1 MRLWSM
7 IELLVDPTSGWQ
19 GIQSESWLPQEMG
32 VKVGGQYGS
41 LSPSPVPHNTAALDV
56 GKEAQPNYLTK
67 ATKRPT
73 YVG

>member
-7 IELLVDPTSGWQ
+7 MELLVDPTSGWQ

-41 LSPSPVPHNTAALDV
+41 LSPASSPQH
-56 GKEAQPNYLTK
+56 
-67 ATKRPT
+67 RSS
-73 YVG
+73 